1 MKTSTSQKLKT
12 GIFILAALAVL
23 ALTIFL
29 IGKQKNMFSS
39 TFPAHADF
47 RTVSGLQV
55 GNYVRFNGINVG
67 TVDGI
72 TIENDTIV
80 RVDFI
85 LQSNVK
91 PFIKAD
97 SKASIGSDGLMG
109 DKLVQIAP
117 GTDSAGAPKNGQLV
131 AVNPLDIDK
140 IMAKLA
146 GVANGAESI
155 TTNLAQIIAKV
166 NNGQGSLGELI
177 NSDKMANSLQSTV
190 DNSKQTVNTVNA
202 AAGNLNQDLE
212 AAKHNFLLRG
222 YFKKKEKQ
230 RIADSIKNANKDHGN

>member
-1 MKTSTSQKLKT
+1 M
-12 GIFILAALAVL
+12 LAALAVL
-23 ALTIFL
+23 AITIFF

-47 RTVSGLQV
+47 RNVSGLQV

-72 TIENDTIV
+72 TIENDTMV

-91 PFIKAD
+91 PFIKSD

-117 GTDSAGAPKNGQLV
+117 GNDSAGPPKNGQLV

-146 GVANGAESI
+146 GVANGAEDI

-177 NSDKMANSLQSTV
+177 NSNKMANTLESTMA
-190 DNSKQTVNTVNA
+190 NSKQTVSTVNQ
-202 AAGNLNQDLE
+202 AAGNLNEDLQ
-212 AAKHNFLLRG
+212 AAQHNFLLRG

-230 RIADSIKNANKDHGN
+230 RIADSIKNANKAAHGN